1 MAQRTSF
8 GKIVST
14 VRNAFDPRIDPRI
27 LTAIEEFRISVDSHN
42 KCSTPSHLENRKQA
56 FAKIQ
61 QLHKEVRSRIDT
73 EVAKHVN
80 LSALEPHGLEK
91 EKIFWAVMENE
102 GELDA
107 GNPSGSTQTNPLN
120 LRSIL
125 APVAET
131 RIAHEPQ
138 PKMGFRHCP
147 YPRCNWKIENCKKTW
162 SLFQNHMQVD
172 HQTER
177 FRCEAGCTKNFPSK
191 KIAMRTRSIC
201 TASRWID
208 AVYEN
213 QSRKLPSEV
222 ANLANEI
229 HKRDAD

>member
-1 MAQRTSF
+1 MSTQASAVAQRTCF

-14 VRNAFDPRIDPRI
+14 VRNAFDPRVHPGI
-27 LTAIEEFRISVDSHN
+27 LPAIEELRTSVDGHN
-42 KCSTPSHLENRKQA
+42 KCPTPSHLENRKRA
-56 FAKIQ
+56 FANIQ

-73 EVAKHVN
+73 EVAKHQK
-80 LSALEPHGLEK
+80 SSSLEPHGLEK
-91 EKIFWAVMENE
+91 EKIFWAFMESE
-102 GELDA
+102 GGLDA
-107 GNPSGSTQTNPLN
+107 GYPSGSTQTNPLN

-131 RIAHEPQ
+131 TITHEPQ

-162 SLFQNHMQVD
+162 SLFQNHVQLE

-191 KIAMRTRSIC
+191 K
-201 TASRWID
+201 SRHAHEID
-208 AVYEN
+208 VHGIKVD
-213 QSRKLPSEV
+213 QCRVRKPVS
-222 ANLANEI
+222 
-229 HKRDAD
+229 